1 MSGIQHMK
9 QLLALKC
16 SSSQENQDEINKRMD
31 QVVSEATCKRFLT
44 VHGTIIN
51 IVSITVVKIAE
62 NSTEYVNRVLDR
74 MKSGVP
80 NGGLEEY

>member
-16 SSSQENQDEINKRMD
+16 SSSQENQDEINKRME
-31 QVVSEATCKRFLT
+31 QVVSEATCKALFWIQKHIYLILPT
-44 VHGTIIN
+44 
-51 IVSITVVKIAE
+51 TVVKIAE

>member
-31 QVVSEATCKRFLT
+31 QVVAEATCKSISS
-44 VHGTIIN
+44 VHNSITN
-51 IVSITVVKIAE
+51 IVPMTVVKIAE